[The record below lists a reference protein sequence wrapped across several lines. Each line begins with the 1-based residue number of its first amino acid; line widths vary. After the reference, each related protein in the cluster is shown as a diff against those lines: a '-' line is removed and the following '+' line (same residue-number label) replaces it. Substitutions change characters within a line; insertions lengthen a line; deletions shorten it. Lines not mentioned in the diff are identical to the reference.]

1 MYNFAPF
8 SRSRRLEFL
17 NELLRRHSSTTVS
30 LITTHHV
37 AAGTS
42 REFADDRPRQSIAQR
57 GDGIGHVTLGALG
70 SREVCNLRVG
80 KAFLIEW
87 SFFWSRHV

>member
-1 MYNFAPF
+1 MTIKVKRFITHYT
-8 SRSRRLEFL
+8 
-17 NELLRRHSSTTVS
+17 STTVL
-30 LITTHHV
+30 LILIHHV

-42 REFADDRPRQSIAQR
+42 REFSDDRPRQTVAQG

-70 SREVCNLRVG
+70 SREVCNVRVG

-87 SFFWSRHV
+87 SFF

>member
-1 MYNFAPF
+1 MP
-8 SRSRRLEFL
+8 
-17 NELLRRHSSTTVS
+17 
-30 LITTHHV
+30 IHHV

-42 REFADDRPRQSIAQR
+42 SEFSYDRPRQTVAQR
-57 GDGIGHVTLGALG
+57 GDGIGQVTLRALG

-87 SFFWSRHV
+87 SFF